1 MNFQPIFATMPPP
14 GQAVSAPAVL
24 ISASTLSFGPIN
36 PGQTSGLQT
45 LTISSTGNEA
55 LTISSIAFS
64 PAPIPFSKIDGC
76 MTNPVLAPGTS
87 CQVSASYAPTSI
99 GVTQAALVITDNAP
113 GSPQSVAL
121 TGTAVAP
128 APPAP
133 EVTLTPGTL
142 TFPGMTT
149 QGESSP
155 AQSITITNSGNAKL
169 TFTSAPMLSGVNTA
183 DFSITSN
190 TCGSSLAT
198 DASCNLASCSP
209 RSQPAC
215 GLLP

>member
-1 MNFQPIFATMPPP
+1 
-14 GQAVSAPAVL
+14 
-24 ISASTLSFGPIN
+24 
-36 PGQTSGLQT
+36 
-45 LTISSTGNEA
+45 
-55 LTISSIAFS
+55 
-64 PAPIPFSKIDGC
+64 
-76 MTNPVLAPGTS
+76 
-87 CQVSASYAPTSI
+87 
-99 GVTQAALVITDNAP
+99 
-113 GSPQSVAL
+113 
-121 TGTAVAP
+121 
-128 APPAP
+128 
-133 EVTLTPGTL
+133 
-142 TFPGMTT
+142 MTT

-198 DASCNLASCSP
+198 DASCNLASFSP